1 MNRLLAL
8 LGAALFAL
16 PANAQ
21 KNEPLPKIS
30 FGKIEIADLE
40 MTKCDFEPDANAEV
54 LFNKGDVY
62 YDGSFDI
69 GGEYHK
75 RIKIFNDN
83 GKDEANIRI
92 EYYGGNRLEYITDVQ
107 AETIN
112 LVNGKPEI
120 TKLDKKLIYTQTIDK
135 VRNAIVFSMPNV
147 KAGSIIEYKYK
158 YHTVSISNFPSWD
171 FQQKIPVR
179 YSELDTSIP
188 DLLYFRT
195 VSHVWMP
202 YSKSIHKSD
211 ARTMPGNN
219 SLSYNDEKDFR
230 VMENIPSLR
239 DEPYMR
245 SYTDNIMSLQFNLT
259 SVKSNYGFYKSYSD
273 TWAKVGGI
281 IADDEDFG
289 GQLKRKLKDEEP
301 IIAKAKTF
309 KTDDEKIAYIFNA
322 VKNTMKWDGI
332 DRWYTNDGT
341 YRAWEKKT
349 GNSAEVNIILYHL
362 LKQSGIKE
370 IYPMIVS
377 TREHGKVNEYSTSL
391 SQFNRAVVYI
401 PVDTTKE
408 YILDATSKYN
418 LYNEI
423 PDNLLNSSGLY
434 IDKQANTYDMLTIE
448 KDEPARQVTIIH
460 ADISA
465 DGKMAGTA
473 DVHSFSYHKMS
484 SYERYKTDGEKKYIE
499 YLREKDNNLKIS
511 SLKMNNMEVDTLP
524 LVQSIA
530 FDLELTGSDGTYI
543 YFNPNLFTPIRTN
556 PFLSEKRATDI
567 DFGHRNRYEIN
578 GSYKIP
584 AGYKIDAL
592 PKNIHMIMPDQS
604 ISLKRFIAEQDG
616 MIVVRY
622 VISYEKAFYEKENY
636 PELREFYKQMQDMLN
651 EQIVLKKG

>member
-1 MNRLLAL
+1 MNRLLTL
-8 LGAALFAL
+8 CGVALFTL
-16 PANAQ
+16 SAQ
-21 KNEPLPKIS
+21 AQTVAPKPVV
-30 FGKIEIADLE
+30 FGKIDVADLE

-69 GGEYHK
+69 IGEYHK

-83 GKDEANIRI
+83 AKDEANIRI
-92 EYYGGNRLEYITDVQ
+92 EYYGGNRLEYITGVE

-120 TKLDKKLIYTQTIDK
+120 TKLDKKLIYTQTVDK

-147 KAGSIIEYKYK
+147 KAGSVIEYKYK

-188 DLLYFRT
+188 DLLYFRE
-195 VSHVWMP
+195 VNHVWMP
-202 YSKSIHKSD
+202 YSKSSHKSE
-211 ARTMPGNN
+211 ARTMPGNS
-219 SLSYNDEKDFR
+219 SLSYNEEKNFR
-230 VMENIPSLR
+230 VLENIPSLR
-239 DEPYMR
+239 DEPFMR
-245 SYTDNIMSLQFNLT
+245 SYADNIISLQFNLT
-259 SVKSNYGFYKSYSD
+259 SVKSSYGFYKSYSD
-273 TWAKVGGI
+273 TWSKVGGI

-309 KTDDEKIAYIFNA
+309 KTDDEKIAYVFNA

-377 TREHGKVNEYSTSL
+377 TREHGKVNRYNTSL

-418 LYNEI
+418 LYNET
-423 PDNLLNSSGLY
+423 PDNLLNSLGLY
-434 IDKQANTYDMLTIE
+434 IDKAANTYDMLFI
-448 KDEPARQVTIIH
+448 KKNQPARQVTVINAEIM
-460 ADISA
+460 A
-465 DGKMAGTA
+465 DGKMTGTA
-473 DVHSFSYHKMS
+473 DISSFSYHKINNC
-484 SYERYKTDGEKKYIE
+484 ERYKTDGEKKYID
-499 YLREKDNNLKIS
+499 YLRDNDNNLKIS
-511 SLKMNNMEVDTLP
+511 SLKMNDMESDTLP
-524 LVQSIA
+524 LVQNVA
-530 FDLELTGSDGTYI
+530 FNLELTGSDGNYI
-543 YFNPNLFTPIRTN
+543 YFNPNLFTPMRVN
-556 PFLSEKRATDI
+556 PFINEKRATDI
-567 DFGHRNRYEIN
+567 DFGHRNRYEIS
-578 GSYKIP
+578 GTYKIP
-584 AGYKIDAL
+584 AGYKVDAL
-592 PKNIHMIMPDQS
+592 PKSIRMVIPDQS
-604 ISLKRFIAEQDG
+604 ISFRRIMAEQNG
-616 MIVVRY
+616 IIVVRY
-622 VISYEKAFYEKENY
+622 VIAYEKTFYEKENY
-636 PELREFYKQMQDMLN
+636 PELHEFYKQMQDMLN
-651 EQIVLKKG
+651 EQIVLKKA